1 MRGRW
6 REVYW
11 DWRDGGGGVGVWRR
25 VCWMFHFLL
34 AGFWLLA
41 GLAVSTTTLPDIDRA
56 QASGSDWRMVP
67 PPPPLNFVVLVLV
80 EMHD

>member
-1 MRGRW
+1 MVVVVWEYGD
-6 REVYW
+6 VF
-11 DWRDGGGGVGVWRR
+11 VGCFTSSWLASG
-25 VCWMFHFLL
+25 CWL
-34 AGFWLLA
+34 GW
-41 GLAVSTTTLPDIDRA
+41 LAVSTTTLPDIDRA

>member
-1 MRGRW
+1 
-6 REVYW
+6 
-11 DWRDGGGGVGVWRR
+11 
-25 VCWMFHFLL
+25 MFHFLL

-80 EMHD
+80 EIHD